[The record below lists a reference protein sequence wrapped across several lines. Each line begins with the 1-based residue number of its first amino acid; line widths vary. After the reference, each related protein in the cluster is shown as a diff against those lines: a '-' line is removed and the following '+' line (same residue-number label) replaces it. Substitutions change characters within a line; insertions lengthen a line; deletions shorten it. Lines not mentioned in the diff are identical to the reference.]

1 MIKATYAAKDKSFRK
16 YLFIIAFICLILGV
30 TSYFSQHL
38 NFKNLSEK
46 FSSNQNKQKIIVADE
61 LKQKNEILT
70 QQQFIQPIGSSEEQI
85 SDKNLEKI
93 AEEPKQ
99 TKENINEY
107 LQKSSVR
114 YSMTDEYLL
123 YLKNVNHII
132 INFFLDE
139 PYTNYLNRIK
149 TNNLPEALGSLLK
162 DLEEYNK
169 YLISPPN
176 LKKRIFPS
184 NSKILEKFIRIDKN
198 SAELEIKLEKK
209 GRITSK
215 LKFWLDY
222 CYSEDFK
229 MKFNN

>member
-16 YLFIIAFICLILGV
+16 YLFIIAFVCLILGV

-38 NFKNLSEK
+38 NFKTLSEK
-46 FSSNQNKQKIIVADE
+46 FSSNENKQQIIVADE
-61 LKQKNEILT
+61 LKQKDEILT
-70 QQQFIQPIGSSEEQI
+70 QQQFIPPIELPEKQI

-93 AEEPKQ
+93 AEE

-107 LQKSSVR
+107 LQKSTVR
-114 YSMTDEYLL
+114 YSMPDEYLL

-139 PYTNYLNRIK
+139 HYTNYLNRIK
-149 TNNLPEALGSLLK
+149 NNNLPEALGSLLE

-176 LKKRIFPS
+176 LKKRIFPI

-209 GRITSK
+209 GKITSK